1 MEKNLVLIKAKGAV
15 LSHDFGT
22 AARLYKMLLAE
33 DPSNVE
39 YLKQL
44 GSIYVQNQ
52 EDEKAIPYYEQ
63 IITFYPHYIEAMNSL
78 GAIYR
83 RLGRYEESIAIL
95 QRAVDEG
102 RDAASVNYNL
112 GFTYKEM
119 GNFDDAIDAFNL
131 VVHENPDDVLAYNH
145 LGRIYHSQKNYDK
158 AIASYKRGLQ
168 IDQNHPI
175 LNYNLAHVYEATKN
189 VTDAIRCYQ
198 AALKTRPGWV
208 DAIND
213 FSELLI
219 KSQKNK
225 EAQDLVQQSIK
236 LHPTNADL
244 LCLLGRIY
252 LNQYDYSSAEKTF
265 KQADSYKA
273 NDVKILTGLSEAL
286 EKGEKVDAA
295 LNTVLSA
302 LEIEPENKD
311 IRKQY
316 VHTLL
321 TAKDYDEAFANVK
334 ALYEETE
341 GKDLAVLDLYG
352 QYYICKD
359 QEEQAQQYYSKI
371 QKQNHH
377 YKDYMLGA
385 ASRYTQIGK
394 LDKAESYA
402 NEYIERRPSNPE
414 GYNVL
419 GKIFENKG
427 DLHKA
432 IDSYNKS
439 LNLRKPN
446 VLADK
451 KIAAFQ
457 TELAKQPEPVIE
469 SPAPVIEA
477 EENIAS
483 VVETPVEQQEEAAVE
498 NEEFDYSMLGGNV
511 PLQEG
516 LVEDEKDFFDSLD
529 EDKEVIP
536 EDPVEEEKEDAAP
549 EEEQPKFKY
558 NTGDPKDVF
567 DDDGIFDDDAAKKE
581 NDTLE
586 NTLKDAIDEVN
597 NDDLAS
603 SLADASDDEPFDIF
617 GSDPLPAEENE
628 PAVQPASQP
637 EPAPAPA
644 APAAPN
650 YNPQPM
656 DYSAQQAAMEQR
668 MQQMAMDNAA
678 NAMEAAFTA
687 QRMAQQLAEQQ
698 RIMQEQT
705 QKALEETLEKVQNMQ
720 EEKMRAQDREIESL
734 LDDENIVDETPAEE
748 PVIPKDDFVVEEMTT
763 DEPEETAEE
772 VTEEIPVEE
781 VITEEPVEEE
791 ISEEEIAEETPVEIT
806 IEETVEEEPVTE
818 AAEEFTED
826 EVVPEVTEEAAD
838 ESEDKI
844 DASEFFDEDFGTD
857 LDDKAIEDEFNFS
870 EMQNTLDEE
879 LSLEGDPTE
888 AEDVIFVT
896 TADLLIELGEE
907 AIEDAVVEEP
917 VTEETPVADEPVIE
931 EELVE
936 EESMMEGIVQ
946 TDEATA
952 AIVDDMLGKIE
963 RILSDDELAAEY
975 APQLELFKKLKILSE
990 YLPESEKNTFLSCR
1004 MRMLIEY
1011 IISKMSGKPGLLST
1025 ATALL
1030 KSGVLGEEYNDRLN
1044 DEIESDDEVRNELIR
1059 VVLTDMK
1066 KMSQNLP
1073 DQLLADAM
1081 AASIDNIL
1089 ERIELEDQKSK
1100 IF

>member
-1 MEKNLVLIKAKGAV
+1 MEKNLILSKAKGAV

-83 RLGRYEESIAIL
+83 RLGRYEESIGIL

-175 LNYNLAHVYEATKN
+175 LNYNLAHVYEDTKN

-321 TAKDYDEAFANVK
+321 TAKDYDAALANVK

-359 QEEQAQQYYSKI
+359 QEEQAQQYYNKI
-371 QKQNHH
+371 QTQNHH

-385 ASRYTQIGK
+385 ASRFTQIGK

-439 LNLRKPN
+439 LNLRRPN

-469 SPAPVIEA
+469 SPAPVSEA
-477 EENIAS
+477 EENIVP

-529 EDKEVIP
+529 EDKEFIP
-536 EDPVEEEKEDAAP
+536 EDTVEEEKEEAAP

-597 NDDLAS
+597 NEDLAS
-603 SLADASDDEPFDIF
+603 SLADAGDDEPFDIF
-617 GSDPLPAEENE
+617 GNDPLLTEENK
-628 PAVQPASQP
+628 PAVQPAYQPEP
-637 EPAPAPA
+637 EPAPQPA

-668 MQQMAMDNAA
+668 MQQMAIDNAA

-734 LDDENIVDETPAEE
+734 LEDENIVDETPAEE
-748 PVIPKDDFVVEEMTT
+748 PVIPEDDFGVEEL
-763 DEPEETAEE
+763 
-772 VTEEIPVEE
+772 
-781 VITEEPVEEE
+781 ITEE
-791 ISEEEIAEETPVEIT
+791 SEENV
-806 IEETVEEEPVTE
+806 
-818 AAEEFTED
+818 D
-826 EVVPEVTEEAAD
+826 EVVPEITEDITD
-838 ESEDKI
+838 ESEDKN
-844 DASEFFDEDFGTD
+844 DASEFFDEDFCTD
-857 LDDKAIEDEFNFS
+857 LNDEAIEDEFNFS
-870 EMQNTLDEE
+870 EMQDTLDEE
-879 LSLEGDPTE
+879 LSLEGEPAE
-888 AEDVIFVT
+888 VEDVIFVT
-896 TADLLIELGEE
+896 TADLLKELGEE
-907 AIEDAVVEEP
+907 VVEDAVIEEP
-917 VTEETPVADEPVIE
+917 VTEDIPVEDEPVIE
-931 EELVE
+931 EELAE
-936 EESMMEGIVQ
+936 EDSLIEGIVQ
-946 TDEATA
+946 TDEAAA
-952 AIVDDMLGKIE
+952 AIVDDMLDKIE

-975 APQLELFKKLKILSE
+975 APQIELFKKLKVLSE

-1059 VVLTDMK
+1059 VVLMDMK
-1066 KMSQNLP
+1066 KMSKNLP